1 MTDDTMRSIASDA
14 QWGDDDFDL
23 DVRLSPVK
31 SRERM
36 AAGEDTSDSCD
47 HSCVRSCNGSCDTC
61 GTNCRPDCR

>member
-23 DVRLSPVK
+23 DVRLSPANA
-31 SRERM
+31 RERTV
-36 AAGEDTSDSCD
+36 AGQDTSDSCD